1 MPRSEAYKY
10 FVLYRRVTTVAALLR
25 LLVGVQVG
33 VVLVLEHGLDVAPE
47 QGQQQRHP
55 QAGRHQVE
63 EGGLG
68 VLVHVHHEDREQQAR
83 QVGWGQGVERHTRNT
98 LCVYQEHTRNAS

>member
-55 QAGRHQVE
+55 QASRHQVE

-68 VLVHVHHEDREQQAR
+68 VLVHVHHEDRHQEPR
-83 QVGWGQGVERHTRNT
+83 QVR
-98 LCVYQEHTRNAS
+98 

>member
-1 MPRSEAYKY
+1 MPRNEAYKY

-25 LLVGVQVG
+25 LLVAVQVG
-33 VVLVLEHGLDVAPE
+33 VVLVLEHGLDVPPE

-68 VLVHVHHEDREQQAR
+68 VLVHVHHEDGHQEPR
-83 QVGWGQGVERHTRNT
+83 QVR
-98 LCVYQEHTRNAS
+98 

>member
-1 MPRSEAYKY
+1 MPRNEAYKY

-33 VVLVLEHGLDVAPE
+33 VVLVLEHGLDVPPE
-47 QGQQQRHP
+47 QGQQQRHS

-68 VLVHVHHEDREQQAR
+68 VFVDVHHKDSQQKSG
-83 QVGWGQGVERHTRNT
+83 QVRWN
-98 LCVYQEHTRNAS
+98 